1 MARESD
7 ERGKAVTKVAI
18 VILADTETGA
28 DSARV
33 ANALTTAYEFNEAEE
48 EVTLVF
54 TGAGT
59 RWVGEQSDP
68 DHRLNWAFRL
78 VKDEVAGACKA
89 CATSFGV
96 REEVQACGVPLLA
109 EYRGHQSLRR
119 LISEGYQVV
128 TF

>member
-1 MARESD
+1 MA
-7 ERGKAVTKVAI
+7 KVAI
-18 VILADTETGA
+18 VVLSDIETSA

-33 ANALTTAYEFNEAEE
+33 ANALTTAYEFKEAGE
-48 EVTLVF
+48 EVTLIF

-59 RWVGEQSDP
+59 KWVAELSDS
-68 DHRLNWAFRL
+68 DHRLHRAFRM
-78 VKDEVAGACKA
+78 VEDKVAGACKA

-96 REEVQACGVPLLA
+96 REEVQASGVPLLT

-119 LISEGYQVV
+119 VINEGYQVV

>member
-1 MARESD
+1 MA
-7 ERGKAVTKVAI
+7 KIAI
-18 VILADTETGA
+18 VILSDTGTPA

-33 ANALTTAYEFNEAEE
+33 ANALTTAYEFKEADE
-48 EVTLVF
+48 EVTLIF

-59 RWVGEQSDP
+59 KWVAELSDP
-68 DHRLNWAFRL
+68 DHRLHRAFRM
-78 VKDEVAGACKA
+78 VKDKVAGACKA

-96 REEVQACGVPLLA
+96 REEVQASGVPLLT

-119 LISEGYQVV
+119 VINEGYQVV

>member
-1 MARESD
+1 M
-7 ERGKAVTKVAI
+7 V
-18 VILADTETGA
+18 LADIKTGA

-33 ANALTTAYEFNEAEE
+33 ANALTIAYEFKEAEE
-48 EVTLVF
+48 EVALIF

-59 RWVGEQSDP
+59 RWVGELSDP
-68 DHRLNWAFRL
+68 DHHLNRTFRL
-78 VKDEVAGACKA
+78 VKDEVAGACTA

-96 REEVQACGVPLLA
+96 REEVQASGVPLLA

>member
-18 VILADTETGA
+18 VILADTETGE
-28 DSARV
+28 DSARM
-33 ANALTTAYEFNEAEE
+33 ANALTTAYEFKEAEE

-59 RWVGEQSDP
+59 KWVGELSDP
-68 DHRLNWAFRL
+68 NHRLNRAFRL
-78 VKDEVAGACKA
+78 VRDEVAGACKA

-96 REEVQACGVPLLA
+96 REKVQACGVPLLA

>member
-1 MARESD
+1 MA
-7 ERGKAVTKVAI
+7 KVAI

-33 ANALTTAYEFNEAEE
+33 ANALTTAYEFKEAGE

-59 RWVGEQSDP
+59 KRVGELPEP
-68 DHRLNWAFRL
+68 DHPLNRAFRL
-78 VKDEVAGACKA
+78 VEEEVVGACK
-89 CATSFGV
+89 
-96 REEVQACGVPLLA
+96 ACGVPLLA